1 MNTATRRRG
10 ACPSLS
16 APMMTGDGWL
26 MRLNP
31 ADGALSPPQ
40 LGEIAKAAALFG
52 NGILEITARGS
63 LQIRGLTTRS
73 APRLARLIDG
83 LGIAF
88 RTGVPVDA
96 GPLPGLDESEIA
108 DPMPLVEA
116 IRARAAALRLADRL
130 SPKVSVTVDG
140 GGALHMGEIT
150 ADVKLEALATD
161 AGWLVRI
168 GGDAANARV
177 LGRCGAAQAV
187 ETTIAI
193 LSRLAAIGLQ
203 ARARDLSGA
212 DIAPFAAAIHPAEP
226 PAWRPPVPPV
236 GLLAVADGR
245 RARGACLPFGQ
256 IRSDNLLAFT
266 RAAIMA
272 DEIRLARG
280 RGLLVLGLSP
290 EGDDALLAEAR
301 RQGFVTEA
309 GDRRLGIV
317 ACAGSPA
324 CSAAQLATKALAE
337 EIAASAPAY
346 LDSSFRL
353 HISGC
358 EKRCAQPSGPS
369 ITLVGRPSDC
379 EVSRCDVTVSAALRN
394 ALLRRGR
401 QHLAAA
407 AGRGR

>member
-1 MNTATRRRG
+1 MNGTRRRG

-26 MRLNP
+26 VRLNP
-31 ADGALSPPQ
+31 ADGALSPRQ
-40 LGEIAKAAALFG
+40 LGEITKAAALFG

-73 APRLARLIDG
+73 APRLARLVDG

-88 RTGVPVDA
+88 RTGVAVDA

-108 DPMPLVEA
+108 DPRPLVED
-116 IRARAAALRLADRL
+116 IRARAAALCLAGRLG
-130 SPKVSVTVDG
+130 PKVSVTVDG
-140 GGALHMGEIT
+140 GGALHLGEII

-193 LSRLAAIGLQ
+193 LSRLAAIGPR
-203 ARARDLSGA
+203 ARARDLSGT
-212 DIAPFAAAIHPAEP
+212 DIAPFATALHPAEP

-236 GLLAVADGR
+236 GLLAVAGGR

-256 IRSDNLLAFT
+256 IGSDNLLAFAQ
-266 RAAIMA
+266 AAITA

-309 GDRRLGIV
+309 DDPRLGIV

-337 EIAASAPAY
+337 EIAAIATVY
-346 LDSSFRL
+346 LDGCFRL

-369 ITLVGRPSDC
+369 VTLVGRPSDC
-379 EVSRCDVTVSAALRN
+379 DVSTSGVTASVALRN

-401 QHLAAA
+401 QHLVVA
-407 AGRGR
+407 AGRER